1 MISVW
6 LYSSLSAVPWPV
18 IIPVKCGALG
28 PVNNEG
34 FMENTVAASSEE
46 VQMFRDMVLR
56 FFEQEVLPHYD
67 SWEKNHKMPRDMWRT
82 LGAAGMLLVDFPEE
96 YGAAGASFDVCQM
109 IQQEMCRLGLHGL
122 ATGYNIH
129 ANIVAP
135 YILNIANQQQ
145 KDRWLPGMV
154 TGDVLTAIAM
164 TEPGAGSDLA
174 GMRTTAVKEGE
185 EYVLNGSKTFIT
197 NGNEAQMIIVCAK
210 TDASAGSKGIS
221 LFLVDTSLPG
231 FSTGKPIDKMGQ
243 HCSDTAELF
252 FENMRIPADSL
263 LGEEG
268 KGFVYL
274 MQELPRE
281 RLGCAVQAIGHA
293 QGALDLTVEYV
304 KERKAFD
311 QSVAQFQNT
320 RFKLAQCN
328 TELEMC
334 KALLEKNMVKYQTQQ
349 MTVTDAAVLKL
360 SATEMQLTMVNECL
374 QLFGGYGYTD
384 EYPIS
389 RFYRDAR
396 VQTIYAG
403 SSEIMK
409 EMIARDLLGR

>member
-1 MISVW
+1 M
-6 LYSSLSAVPWPV
+6 AA
-18 IIPVKCGALG
+18 G
-28 PVNNEG
+28 
-34 FMENTVAASSEE
+34 ENYDEE

-56 FFEQEVLPHYD
+56 FLDQEVLPHYD
-67 SWEKNHKMPRDMWRT
+67 SCEKNHKTPREIWNT
-82 LGAAGMLLVDFPEE
+82 FGAAGMLLVDFPEK
-96 YGAAGASFDVCQM
+96 YGAAEASFDVCQM
-109 IQQEMCRLGLHGL
+109 IQEEMCRLGLHGL

-135 YILNIANQQQ
+135 YILNIANDEQ

-154 TGDVLTAIAM
+154 SGEVLTAIAM

-174 GMRTTAVKEGE
+174 GMRTSAVKDGDD
-185 EYVLNGSKTFIT
+185 YILSGSKTFIT
-197 NGNEAQMIIVCAK
+197 NGNSADLIIVCAK
-210 TDASAGSKGIS
+210 TDTNAGSKGIS
-221 LFLVDTSLPG
+221 LFLVDTSLDG
-231 FSTGKPIDKMGQ
+231 FSTGNPIDKMGQ
-243 HCSDTAELF
+243 HSSDTAELF
-252 FENMRIPADSL
+252 FENMRIPSSAL
-263 LGEEG
+263 LGQEG
-268 KGFVYL
+268 RGFIYL

-293 QGALDLTVEYV
+293 QGALDLTVDYV
-304 KERKAFD
+304 TERKAFG
-311 QSVAQFQNT
+311 QSVSQFQNT

-328 TELEMC
+328 TELELC
-334 KALLEKNMVKYQTQQ
+334 RALLEKHMDKYKRHE
-349 MTVTDAAVLKL
+349 MTVTDAAMLKL
-360 SATEMQLTMVNECL
+360 AATEMQLTMVNECL

-409 EMIARDLLGR
+409 EVIARDLLGR

>member
-1 MISVW
+1 M
-6 LYSSLSAVPWPV
+6 SATQDN
-18 IIPVKCGALG
+18 
-28 PVNNEG
+28 NNE
-34 FMENTVAASSEE
+34 EI
-46 VQMFRDMVLR
+46 QMFRDMVLR
-56 FFEQEVLPHYD
+56 FLEQEVSPHYD
-67 SWEKNHKMPRDMWRT
+67 TWEKNHKMPREMWNT
-82 LGAAGMLLVDFPEE
+82 LGSAGMLLVDFPER
-96 YGAAGASFDVCQM
+96 YGAADASFEVCQM
-109 IQQEMCRLGLHGL
+109 IQEEMCRLGFHGL

-135 YILNIANQQQ
+135 YVLNIGTKEQH
-145 KDRWLPGMV
+145 DRWLPGMV
-154 TGDVLTAIAM
+154 SGEVLTALAM
-164 TEPGAGSDLA
+164 TEPGAGSDVA
-174 GMRTTAVKEGE
+174 GMRTNAIKDGD

-197 NGNEAQMIIVCAK
+197 NGNDANMIIVCAK
-210 TDASAGSKGIS
+210 TDIHAGSKGIS

-231 FSTGKPIDKMGQ
+231 FSTGKPIEKMGQ

-252 FENMRIPADSL
+252 FENMRIPSNAL

-293 QGALDLTVEYV
+293 QGALDLTCDYV
-304 KERKAFD
+304 KDRKAFG
-311 QSVAQFQNT
+311 QSVSQFQNT
-320 RFKLAQCN
+320 RFKLAQCQ
-328 TELEMC
+328 TELELC
-334 KALLEKNMVKYQTQQ
+334 RALLEKHMAKYKLAA
-349 MTVTDAAVLKL
+349 MTVTDAAMLKL
-360 SATEMQLTMVNECL
+360 AATEMQLTMVNECL

-396 VQTIYAG
+396 IQTIYAG

-409 EMIARDLLGR
+409 EVIARGILGR

>member
-1 MISVW
+1 MSTAID
-6 LYSSLSAVPWPV
+6 A
-18 IIPVKCGALG
+18 
-28 PVNNEG
+28 NQ
-34 FMENTVAASSEE
+34 EE

-56 FFEQEVLPHYD
+56 FLEQEILPHVD
-67 SWEKNHKMPRDMWRT
+67 TWEKNHEMPQEIWKVMGT
-82 LGAAGMLLVDFPEE
+82 AGLLLVDLPEQ
-96 YGAAGASFDVCQM
+96 YGTAGASFDVCQM
-109 IQQEMCRLGLHGL
+109 IQEEMCRLGLHGL

-129 ANIVAP
+129 SNIVAP
-135 YILNIANQQQ
+135 YVLNIGNQAQ
-145 KDRWLPGMV
+145 KDQWLPKMA
-154 TGDVLTAIAM
+154 TGEVVGAIAM

-174 GMRTTAVKEGE
+174 AIRTSAIKDGD

-197 NGNEAQMIIVCAK
+197 NGNQAGMVIVCAK
-210 TDASAGSKGIS
+210 TDPNAGSKGIS
-221 LFLVDTSLPG
+221 LFLVDTTLPG
-231 FSTGKPIDKMGQ
+231 FSTGNPIHKMGQ
-243 HCSDTAELF
+243 HSSDTAELF
-252 FENMRIPADSL
+252 FENMRIPADAL

-293 QGALDLTVEYV
+293 QGALDLTLDYV
-304 KERKAFD
+304 KERKAFG
-311 QSVAQFQNT
+311 QSVGQFQNT
-320 RFKLAQCN
+320 RFKLAECS

-334 KALLEKNMVKYQTQQ
+334 RALLDLHMNKYKREA
-349 MTVTDAAVLKL
+349 MTVTDAAMLKL
-360 SATEMQLTMVNECL
+360 AATEMQLKMVNECL

-409 EMIARDLLGR
+409 EVIARGLLGR

>member
-1 MISVW
+1 MVRIRNFDVFNQTQ
-6 LYSSLSAVPWPV
+6 LTEVPMSTA
-18 IIPVKCGALG
+18 IDA
-28 PVNNEG
+28 NQ
-34 FMENTVAASSEE
+34 EE

-56 FFEQEVLPHYD
+56 FLEQEILPHVD
-67 SWEKNHKMPRDMWRT
+67 TWEKNHEMPQEIWNVMGT
-82 LGAAGMLLVDFPEE
+82 AGLLLVDLPEQ
-96 YGAAGASFDVCQM
+96 YGTAGASFDVCQM
-109 IQQEMCRLGLHGL
+109 IQEEMCRLGLHGL

-129 ANIVAP
+129 SNIVAP
-135 YILNIANQQQ
+135 YVLNIGNQAQ
-145 KDRWLPGMV
+145 KDQWLPKMA
-154 TGDVLTAIAM
+154 TGEVVGAIAM

-174 GMRTTAVKEGE
+174 ALRTSAIKDGD

-197 NGNEAQMIIVCAK
+197 NGNQAGMVIVCAK
-210 TDASAGSKGIS
+210 TDPNAGSKGIS
-221 LFLVDTSLPG
+221 LFLVDTTLPG
-231 FSTGKPIDKMGQ
+231 FSTGNPIHKMGQ
-243 HCSDTAELF
+243 HSSDTAELF
-252 FENMRIPADSL
+252 FENMRIPADAL

-293 QGALDLTVEYV
+293 QGALDLTLDYV
-304 KERKAFD
+304 KERKAFG
-311 QSVAQFQNT
+311 QSVGQFQNT
-320 RFKLAQCN
+320 RFKLAECS

-334 KALLEKNMVKYQTQQ
+334 RALLDLHMNKYKREA
-349 MTVTDAAVLKL
+349 MTVTDAAMLKL
-360 SATEMQLTMVNECL
+360 AATEMQLKMVNECL

-409 EMIARDLLGR
+409 EVIARGLLGR